1 MLELGARRA
10 QIQAV
15 VENVGFDALYS
26 ALYGVVD
33 LSDCFIT
40 HRVVE
45 QFSYT
50 TDRFHLP
57 SDEMAIISPI
67 IFWRI

>member
-33 LSDCFIT
+33 LTDRFMT
-40 HRVVE
+40 RGVVE
-45 QFSYT
+45 QV
-50 TDRFHLP
+50 
-57 SDEMAIISPI
+57 
-67 IFWRI
+67 